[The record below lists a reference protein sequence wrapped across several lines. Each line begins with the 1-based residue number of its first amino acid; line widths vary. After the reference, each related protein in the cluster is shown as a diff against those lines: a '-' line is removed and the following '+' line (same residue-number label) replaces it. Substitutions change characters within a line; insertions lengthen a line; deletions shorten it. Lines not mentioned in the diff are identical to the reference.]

1 MFKKIILSL
10 ILCFCVIIS
19 SCSVFVF
26 ADNSDGDISLSAV
39 SAAAYSPL
47 TGSTVYEK
55 NCHERL
61 PMASTTKIMTAL
73 IVCERLNLDSLITIT
88 KEDSLTEGSS
98 SGLKAGDTVSV
109 GDLIYCML
117 LPSGNDAANAGAR
130 AVSGGAE
137 AFSVLMNEK
146 ARELKMNDTNF
157 VTPSGLDAPGHY
169 SSAYD
174 LALLAAEA
182 LKNDFLKE
190 VFSSVSHTVETK
202 QGIKYY
208 LTNHNR
214 LLKSIDGCC
223 GVKTGFT
230 KKSGRCLVSATTRD
244 SLSLIAVTL
253 NAPDD
258 WSDHKKMI
266 DRAFSSVCSLRL
278 NTAKAN
284 IPVTGS
290 SVREITASSDIPEIK
305 TFGDISGEISVRIT
319 SDKFLYAPVD
329 ETTPCASA
337 DILYKNRIIYS
348 VTLHSE
354 APAGVKI
361 YEEKKQT
368 KKSLIEKIK
377 VKFRKIMR

>member
-1 MFKKIILSL
+1 M
-10 ILCFCVIIS
+10 
-19 SCSVFVF
+19 
-26 ADNSDGDISLSAV
+26 
-39 SAAAYSPL
+39 
-47 TGSTVYEK
+47 
-55 NCHERL
+55 
-61 PMASTTKIMTAL
+61 
-73 IVCERLNLDSLITIT
+73 
-88 KEDSLTEGSS
+88 
-98 SGLKAGDTVSV
+98 
-109 GDLIYCML
+109 
-117 LPSGNDAANAGAR
+117 
-130 AVSGGAE
+130 
-137 AFSVLMNEK
+137 
-146 ARELKMNDTNF
+146 
-157 VTPSGLDAPGHY
+157 
-169 SSAYD
+169 
-174 LALLAAEA
+174 
-182 LKNDFLKE
+182 KNDFLKE

-329 ETTPCASA
+329 ETTLCASA

-354 APAGVKI
+354 VPAGVKI